1 MSNIPA
7 DVTLV
12 SCSTV
17 EQSRSRSNF
26 VMPLV
31 QSAPSSPFRSSQ
43 DQSMHFGTRASWDRG
58 EDKEAILIYD
68 RLSEVNNCVTYLDG
82 VRIKDHFLSVCVDSW
97 FSDGE

>member
-1 MSNIPA
+1 
-7 DVTLV
+7 
-12 SCSTV
+12 
-17 EQSRSRSNF
+17 
-26 VMPLV
+26 
-31 QSAPSSPFRSSQ
+31 
-43 DQSMHFGTRASWDRG
+43 MHFVTRASWDRG

>member
-1 MSNIPA
+1 M
-7 DVTLV
+7 L
-12 SCSTV
+12 
-17 EQSRSRSNF
+17 
-26 VMPLV
+26 
-31 QSAPSSPFRSSQ
+31 
-43 DQSMHFGTRASWDRG
+43 FGTRASWDRG